1 MATKLTQSIQQGIPI
16 PSQRVP
22 CEKRCAKS
30 MQKDQCSLLLFGSSV
45 LAQVDKCPHGKWT
58 VGYCR
63 VMCPIA
69 QAHCFFPCGQ
79 LVQPFYVTFFHVGM
93 HCAHAVSFAFCTLF
107 FFCKPLLHVP
117 LLDSHVR
124 RRFQARFSRF
134 EQNISTSMNP
144 WVGWGAIALS
154 NQVSTLV
161 GSS

>member
-1 MATKLTQSIQQGIPI
+1 
-16 PSQRVP
+16 
-22 CEKRCAKS
+22 

-107 FFCKPLLHVP
+107 FFLQTSFARPSSGLSRPSSIPGEIFSLRAKY
-117 LLDSHVR
+117 LDVHESMGGVGCNCTVESGVDAR
-124 RRFQARFSRF
+124 RLV
-134 EQNISTSMNP
+134 
-144 WVGWGAIALS
+144 VGNRRG
-154 NQVSTLV
+154 
-161 GSS
+161 GSSGQCAWIR